1 MAVNGMSRMS
11 MQRTI
16 TPLKMLRD
24 SRGNKIL
31 VKLKDGSEYVGKLEV
46 SDNTMNLILSECV
59 EVKEGGT
66 EPVAKYGRVLIRGST
81 ILYILVDYMEAA

>member
-1 MAVNGMSRMS
+1 MSRMP

-59 EVKEGGT
+59 EVKEGS
-66 EPVAKYGRVLIRGST
+66 EPVAKYGKVLIRGST
-81 ILYILVDYMEAA
+81 ILYVLVDYTEAS